1 MTDNNLYAKIVADQ
15 YYALN
20 EYQEDAVKSA
30 VYPGRGACIGALYVA
45 LKLAGEAGEVAENVG
60 KAIRDDGFLVT
71 EDLNVPR
78 DAAFDNDPWAYS
90 KWFVPERREKIIREL
105 GDVLWY
111 VAAMADELGITLA
124 DVAAVNIAKL
134 RDRQERG
141 VIQGSGDDR

>member
-1 MTDNNLYAKIVADQ
+1 MELYVKQVADQ
-15 YYALN
+15 YYSLN

-30 VYPGRGACIGALYVA
+30 VYPGRGACIGAMYVA

-71 EDLNVPR
+71 EDPMVAIR
-78 DAAFDNDPWAYS
+78 ADDPWAAS

-111 VAAMADELGITLA
+111 VAAMADELGLSLA
-124 DVAAVNIAKL
+124 DVAAINIAKL
-134 RDRQERG
+134 RDRQGRG